1 MARHASQFA
10 TSILVALTLLGG
22 VSAGKAQEADKGCT
36 GTMTEQ
42 LRRFNE
48 ACLGEVVKHLSAAPK
63 GSARIWSENE
73 KFYIKLTRADAGLRA
88 EAVSKYNHPL
98 MKDDTEAKLKSFG
111 WSPPDHEH
119 GDLTRSF
126 TAQDVTDGS
135 AVRELDRALRAYGIS
150 TGEALSLT
158 VSDRE

>member
-1 MARHASQFA
+1 MVSRTPPFVP
-10 TSILVALTLLGG
+10 SILVALTLLGG
-22 VSAGKAQEADKGCT
+22 VAAGKAQDADKGCT

-48 ACLGEVVKHLSAAPK
+48 ACLGDVVKHLSGTPK
-63 GSARIWSENE
+63 GTARVWSENE
-73 KFYIKLTRADAGLRA
+73 KYYIKLTRADAGLRA

-111 WSPPDHEH
+111 WAPPDHEH

-126 TAQDVTDGS
+126 TPQEVADGS
-135 AVRELDRALRAYGIS
+135 AVRELDRALRAYGMS

-158 VSDRE
+158 VSDKE